1 MIKVCKFGGSSVAG
15 AEQFAKIKKIV
26 ESDKSRKFVIV
37 SAVGKANKDDHKIT
51 DLLYVLYS
59 HVKYGVDYNSILDIV
74 EKKYNS
80 IKEELNLN
88 IDLKSEF
95 DSIRANLTKH
105 VNIDYV
111 VSRGE
116 YLCAKL
122 MACYLNGIFVDA
134 KDVIY
139 FGYDNKFYFDRI
151 EKALEKYEGS
161 DKVIVI
167 PGFYGTLPNGKIRC
181 MSRGGSDITGAVIA
195 NVVNAS
201 VYENFTDVSGIMV
214 ADPRIV
220 DNPVSVKRITY
231 AELRE
236 MSYMGASVLHD
247 EAIFPVKAKNIP
259 LNILNTNDPSHPGTM
274 IMQNCDDYDEKEKP
288 LVISGITGKKGFS
301 SIFVAKSHIA
311 SEVGVLKQAL
321 EVISKYNL
329 SVESVATGIDSFSIV
344 VKTEEV
350 ERDLYE
356 LMNKLQTSLDTD
368 NINIE
373 NEMAM
378 VAIVGRKLKNYKGF
392 SGKLFSTLGKND
404 INIKLISQTSDEISI
419 ILGIDEKDFEKTINV
434 IYKEFIKWK

>member
-1 MIKVCKFGGSSVAG
+1 MIKVCKFGGSSVADAG
-15 AEQFAKIKKIV
+15 QFLKIKNIV
-26 ESDKSRKFVIV
+26 KSDMSRKFVVV

-59 HVKYGVDYNSILDIV
+59 HVKYGVDYESILKIV
-74 EKKYNS
+74 EDKYNAIKNELGLS
-80 IKEELNLN
+80 INLDAEFDEIRKNLN
-88 IDLKSEF
+88 
-95 DSIRANLTKH
+95 KH
-105 VNIDYV
+105 CDVDYV

-116 YLCAKL
+116 YLSAKL
-122 MACYLNGIFVDA
+122 MADYLGGIFVDA
-134 KDVIY
+134 KDVIF
-139 FGYDNKFYFDRI
+139 FGYDNKFYFDKI

-161 DKVIVI
+161 DKVIVV
-167 PGFYGTLPNGKIRC
+167 PGFYGSLPNGKIRC

-220 DNPVSVKRITY
+220 DKPVSVKRITY

-274 IMQNCDDYDEKEKP
+274 ILETCDEYDEKEEP

-311 SEVGVLKQAL
+311 SEVGVLKEAL
-321 EVISKYNL
+321 DVISKYNI

-344 VKTEEV
+344 VESERV
-350 ERDLYE
+350 EKDLYD
-356 LMNKLQTSLDTD
+356 LMNNLGKVLETD
-368 NINIE
+368 NITIE
-373 NEMAM
+373 DNMAM

-419 ILGIDEKDFEKTINV
+419 ILGVDEKDFEKTINV
-434 IYKEFIKWK
+434 VYKGFIK

>member
-1 MIKVCKFGGSSVAG
+1 MIKVCKFGGSSVADAG
-15 AEQFAKIKKIV
+15 QFLKIKNIV
-26 ESDKSRKFVIV
+26 KSDKSRKFVVV

-59 HVKYGVDYNSILDIV
+59 HVKYGVDYESILKIV
-74 EKKYNS
+74 EDKYNAIKNELGLS
-80 IKEELNLN
+80 INLDAEFDEIRKNLN
-88 IDLKSEF
+88 
-95 DSIRANLTKH
+95 KH
-105 VNIDYV
+105 CDVDYV

-116 YLCAKL
+116 YLSAKL
-122 MACYLNGIFVDA
+122 MADYLGGIFVDA
-134 KDVIY
+134 KDVI
-139 FGYDNKFYFDRI
+139 FFSYDNKFYFDKI

-161 DKVIVI
+161 DKVIVV
-167 PGFYGTLPNGKIRC
+167 PGFYGSLPNGKIRC

-220 DNPVSVKRITY
+220 DKPVSVKRITY

-274 IMQNCDDYDEKEKP
+274 ILETCDEYDEKEEP

-311 SEVGVLKQAL
+311 SEVGVLKEAL
-321 EVISKYNL
+321 DVISKYNI

-344 VKTEEV
+344 VESERV
-350 ERDLYE
+350 ENDLYD
-356 LMNKLQTSLDTD
+356 LMNNLGKVLETD
-368 NINIE
+368 NITIE
-373 NEMAM
+373 DNMAM

-419 ILGIDEKDFEKTINV
+419 ILGVDEKDFEKTINV
-434 IYKEFIKWK
+434 VYKGFIK

>member
-1 MIKVCKFGGSSVAG
+1 MIKVCKFGGSSVADAG
-15 AEQFAKIKKIV
+15 QFLKIKNIV
-26 ESDKSRKFVIV
+26 KSDKSRKFVVV

-59 HVKYGVDYNSILDIV
+59 HVKYGVDYESILKIV
-74 EKKYNS
+74 EDKYNAIKNELGLS
-80 IKEELNLN
+80 INLDAEFDEIRKNLN
-88 IDLKSEF
+88 
-95 DSIRANLTKH
+95 KH
-105 VNIDYV
+105 CDVDYV

-116 YLCAKL
+116 YLSAKL
-122 MACYLNGIFVDA
+122 MADYLGGIFVDA
-134 KDVIY
+134 KDVIF
-139 FGYDNKFYFDRI
+139 FGYDNKFYFDKI

-161 DKVIVI
+161 DKVIVV
-167 PGFYGTLPNGKIRC
+167 PGFYGSLPNGKIRC

-220 DNPVSVKRITY
+220 DKPVSVKRITY

-274 IMQNCDDYDEKEKP
+274 ILETCDEYDEKEEP

-311 SEVGVLKQAL
+311 SEVGVLKEAL
-321 EVISKYNL
+321 GVISKYNI

-344 VKTEEV
+344 VESERV
-350 ERDLYE
+350 EKDLYD
-356 LMNKLQTSLDTD
+356 LMNNLGKVLETD
-368 NINIE
+368 NITIE
-373 NEMAM
+373 DNMAM

-419 ILGIDEKDFEKTINV
+419 ILGVDEKDFEKTINV
-434 IYKEFIKWK
+434 VYKGFIK

>member
-1 MIKVCKFGGSSVAG
+1 MIKVCKFGGSSVADAG
-15 AEQFAKIKKIV
+15 QFLKIKNIV
-26 ESDKSRKFVIV
+26 KSDMSRKFVVV

-59 HVKYGVDYNSILDIV
+59 HVKYGVDYESILKIV
-74 EKKYNS
+74 EDKYNAIKNELGLS
-80 IKEELNLN
+80 INLEAEFDEIRKNLN
-88 IDLKSEF
+88 
-95 DSIRANLTKH
+95 KH
-105 VNIDYV
+105 CDVDYV

-116 YLCAKL
+116 YLSAKL
-122 MACYLNGIFVDA
+122 MADYLGGIFVDA
-134 KDVIY
+134 KDVIF
-139 FGYDNKFYFDRI
+139 FGYDNKFYFDKI

-161 DKVIVI
+161 DKVIVV
-167 PGFYGTLPNGKIRC
+167 PGFYGSLPNGKIRC

-220 DNPVSVKRITY
+220 DKPVSVKRITY

-274 IMQNCDDYDEKEKP
+274 ILETCDEYDEKEEP

-311 SEVGVLKQAL
+311 SEVGVLKEAL
-321 EVISKYNL
+321 DVISKYNI

-344 VKTEEV
+344 VESERV
-350 ERDLYE
+350 ENDLYD
-356 LMNKLQTSLDTD
+356 LMNNLGKVLETD
-368 NINIE
+368 NITIE
-373 NEMAM
+373 DNMAM

-419 ILGIDEKDFEKTINV
+419 ILGVDEKDFEKTINV
-434 IYKEFIKWK
+434 VYKGFIK

>member
-1 MIKVCKFGGSSVAG
+1 MIKVCKFGGSSVADAG
-15 AEQFAKIKKIV
+15 QFLKIKNIV
-26 ESDKSRKFVIV
+26 KSDKSRKFVVV

-59 HVKYGVDYNSILDIV
+59 HVKYGVDYESILKIV
-74 EKKYNS
+74 EDKYNAIKNELGLS
-80 IKEELNLN
+80 INLDAEFDEIRKNLN
-88 IDLKSEF
+88 
-95 DSIRANLTKH
+95 KH
-105 VNIDYV
+105 CDVDYV

-116 YLCAKL
+116 YLSAKL
-122 MACYLNGIFVDA
+122 MADDLGGIFVDA
-134 KDVIY
+134 KDVIF
-139 FGYDNKFYFDRI
+139 FGSGNKFYFDKI

-161 DKVIVI
+161 DKVIVV
-167 PGFYGTLPNGKIRC
+167 PGFYGSLPNGKIRC

-220 DNPVSVKRITY
+220 DKPVSVKRITY

-274 IMQNCDDYDEKEKP
+274 ILETCDEYDEKEEP

-311 SEVGVLKQAL
+311 SEVGVLKEAL
-321 EVISKYNL
+321 GVISKYNI

-344 VKTEEV
+344 VESERV
-350 ERDLYE
+350 ENDLYD
-356 LMNKLQTSLDTD
+356 LMNNLGKVLETD
-368 NINIE
+368 NITIE
-373 NEMAM
+373 DNMAM

-419 ILGIDEKDFEKTINV
+419 ILGVDEKDFEKTINV
-434 IYKEFIKWK
+434 VYKGFIK

>member
-1 MIKVCKFGGSSVAG
+1 MIKVCKFGGSSVADAG
-15 AEQFAKIKKIV
+15 QFLKIKNIV
-26 ESDKSRKFVIV
+26 KSDKSRKFVVV

-59 HVKYGVDYNSILDIV
+59 HVKYGVDYESILKIV
-74 EKKYNS
+74 EDKYNA
-80 IKEELNLN
+80 IKNELGLSVDLEAEFNEIRKNLN
-88 IDLKSEF
+88 
-95 DSIRANLTKH
+95 KH
-105 VNIDYV
+105 CDVDYV

-116 YLCAKL
+116 YLSAKL
-122 MACYLNGIFVDA
+122 MADYLGGIFVDA
-134 KDVIY
+134 KDVIF
-139 FGYDNKFYFDRI
+139 FGYDNKFYFDKI

-161 DKVIVI
+161 DKVIVV
-167 PGFYGTLPNGKIRC
+167 PGFYGSLPNGKIRC

-220 DNPVSVKRITY
+220 DKPVSVKRITY

-274 IMQNCDDYDEKEKP
+274 ILETCDEYDEKEEP

-311 SEVGVLKQAL
+311 SEVGVLKEAL
-321 EVISKYNL
+321 DVISKYNI

-344 VKTEEV
+344 VESERV
-350 ERDLYE
+350 ENDLYD
-356 LMNKLQTSLDTD
+356 LMNNLGKVLETD
-368 NINIE
+368 NITIE
-373 NEMAM
+373 DNMAM

-419 ILGIDEKDFEKTINV
+419 ILGVDEKDFEKTINV
-434 IYKEFIKWK
+434 VYKGFIK

>member
-1 MIKVCKFGGSSVAG
+1 MIKVCKFGGSSVADAG
-15 AEQFAKIKKIV
+15 QFLKIKNIV
-26 ESDKSRKFVIV
+26 KSDMSRKFVVV

-59 HVKYGVDYNSILDIV
+59 HVKYGVDYESILKIV
-74 EKKYNS
+74 EDKYNAIKNELGLS
-80 IKEELNLN
+80 INLDAEFDEIRKNLN
-88 IDLKSEF
+88 
-95 DSIRANLTKH
+95 KH
-105 VNIDYV
+105 CDVDYV

-116 YLCAKL
+116 YLSAKL
-122 MACYLNGIFVDA
+122 MADYLGGIFVDA
-134 KDVIY
+134 KDVIF
-139 FGYDNKFYFDRI
+139 FGYDNKFYFDKI

-161 DKVIVI
+161 DKVIVV
-167 PGFYGTLPNGKIRC
+167 PGFYGSLPNGKIRC

-220 DNPVSVKRITY
+220 DKPVSVKRITY

-274 IMQNCDDYDEKEKP
+274 ILETCDEYDEKEEP

-311 SEVGVLKQAL
+311 SEVGVLKEAL
-321 EVISKYNL
+321 DVISKYNI

-344 VKTEEV
+344 VESERV
-350 ERDLYE
+350 ENDLYD
-356 LMNKLQTSLDTD
+356 LMNNLGKVLETD
-368 NINIE
+368 NITIE
-373 NEMAM
+373 DNMAM

-419 ILGIDEKDFEKTINV
+419 ILGVDEKNFEKTINV
-434 IYKEFIKWK
+434 VYKGFIK

>member
-1 MIKVCKFGGSSVAG
+1 MIKACKCGGSSVADAG
-15 AEQFAKIKKIV
+15 QFLKIKNIV
-26 ESDKSRKFVIV
+26 KSDKSRKFVVV

-59 HVKYGVDYNSILDIV
+59 HVKYGVDYESILKIV
-74 EKKYNS
+74 EDKYNAIKNELGLS
-80 IKEELNLN
+80 INLDAEFDEIRKNLN
-88 IDLKSEF
+88 
-95 DSIRANLTKH
+95 KH
-105 VNIDYV
+105 CDVDYV

-116 YLCAKL
+116 YLSAKL
-122 MACYLNGIFVDA
+122 MADYLGGIFVDA
-134 KDVIY
+134 KDVIF
-139 FGYDNKFYFDRI
+139 FGYDNKFYFDKI

-161 DKVIVI
+161 DKVIVV
-167 PGFYGTLPNGKIRC
+167 PGFYGSLPNGKIRC

-220 DNPVSVKRITY
+220 DKPVSVKRITY

-274 IMQNCDDYDEKEKP
+274 ILETCDEYDEKEEP

-311 SEVGVLKQAL
+311 SEVGVLKEAL
-321 EVISKYNL
+321 DVISKYNI

-344 VKTEEV
+344 VESERV
-350 ERDLYE
+350 ENDLYD
-356 LMNKLQTSLDTD
+356 LMNNLGKVLETD
-368 NINIE
+368 NITIE
-373 NEMAM
+373 DNMAM

-419 ILGIDEKDFEKTINV
+419 ILGVDEKDFEKTINV
-434 IYKEFIKWK
+434 VYKGFIK

>member
-1 MIKVCKFGGSSVAG
+1 MIKVCKFGGSSVADAG
-15 AEQFAKIKKIV
+15 QFLKIKNIV
-26 ESDKSRKFVIV
+26 KSDKSRKFVVV

-59 HVKYGVDYNSILDIV
+59 HVKYGVDYESILKIV
-74 EKKYNS
+74 EDKYNAIKNELGLS
-80 IKEELNLN
+80 INLDAEFDEIRKNLN
-88 IDLKSEF
+88 
-95 DSIRANLTKH
+95 KH
-105 VNIDYV
+105 CDVDYV

-116 YLCAKL
+116 YLSAKL
-122 MACYLNGIFVDA
+122 MADYLGGIFVDA
-134 KDVIY
+134 KDVIF
-139 FGYDNKFYFDRI
+139 FGYDNKFYFDKI

-161 DKVIVI
+161 DKVIVV
-167 PGFYGTLPNGKIRC
+167 PGFYGSLPNGKIRC

-220 DNPVSVKRITY
+220 DKPVSVKRITY

-274 IMQNCDDYDEKEKP
+274 ILETCDEYDEKEEP

-301 SIFVAKSHIA
+301 SIFVSKSHIA
-311 SEVGVLKQAL
+311 SEVGVLKEAL
-321 EVISKYNL
+321 GVISKYNI

-344 VKTEEV
+344 VESERV
-350 ERDLYE
+350 ENDLYD
-356 LMNKLQTSLDTD
+356 LMNNLGKVLETD
-368 NINIE
+368 NITIE
-373 NEMAM
+373 DNMAM

-419 ILGIDEKDFEKTINV
+419 ILGVDEKDFEKTINV
-434 IYKEFIKWK
+434 VYKGFIK

>member
-1 MIKVCKFGGSSVAG
+1 MIKVCKFGGSSVADAG
-15 AEQFAKIKKIV
+15 QFLKIKNIV
-26 ESDKSRKFVIV
+26 KSDKSRKFVVV

-59 HVKYGVDYNSILDIV
+59 HVKYGVDYESILKIV
-74 EKKYNS
+74 EDKYNAIKNELGLS
-80 IKEELNLN
+80 INLDAEFDEIRKNLN
-88 IDLKSEF
+88 
-95 DSIRANLTKH
+95 KH
-105 VNIDYV
+105 CDVDYV

-116 YLCAKL
+116 YLSAKL
-122 MACYLNGIFVDA
+122 MADYLGGIFVDA
-134 KDVIY
+134 KDVIF
-139 FGYDNKFYFDRI
+139 FGYDNKFYFDKI
-151 EKALEKYEGS
+151 EKALEKYEGI
-161 DKVIVI
+161 DKVIVV
-167 PGFYGTLPNGKIRC
+167 PGFYGSLPNGKIRC

-220 DNPVSVKRITY
+220 DKPVSVKRITY

-274 IMQNCDDYDEKEKP
+274 ILETCDEYDEKEEP

-311 SEVGVLKQAL
+311 SEVGVLKEAL
-321 EVISKYNL
+321 DVISKYNI

-344 VKTEEV
+344 VESERV
-350 ERDLYE
+350 ENDLYD
-356 LMNKLQTSLDTD
+356 LMNNLGKVLETD
-368 NINIE
+368 NITIE
-373 NEMAM
+373 DNMAM

-419 ILGIDEKDFEKTINV
+419 ILGVDEKDFEKTINV
-434 IYKEFIKWK
+434 IYKEFIK

>member
-1 MIKVCKFGGSSVAG
+1 MIKVCKFGGSSVADAG
-15 AEQFAKIKKIV
+15 QFLKIKNIV
-26 ESDKSRKFVIV
+26 KSDKSRKFVVV

-59 HVKYGVDYNSILDIV
+59 HVKYGVDYESILKIV
-74 EKKYNS
+74 EDKYNAIKNELGLS
-80 IKEELNLN
+80 INLDAEFDEIRKNLN
-88 IDLKSEF
+88 
-95 DSIRANLTKH
+95 KH
-105 VNIDYV
+105 CDVDYV

-116 YLCAKL
+116 YLSAKL
-122 MACYLNGIFVDA
+122 MADYLGGIFVDA
-134 KDVIY
+134 KDVIF
-139 FGYDNKFYFDRI
+139 FGYDNKFYFDKI

-161 DKVIVI
+161 DKVIVV
-167 PGFYGTLPNGKIRC
+167 PGFYGSLPNGKIRC

-220 DNPVSVKRITY
+220 DKPVSVKRITY

-274 IMQNCDDYDEKEKP
+274 ILETCDEYDEKEEP

-311 SEVGVLKQAL
+311 SEVGVLKEAL
-321 EVISKYNL
+321 GVISKYNI

-344 VKTEEV
+344 VESEKV
-350 ERDLYE
+350 ENNLYD
-356 LMNKLQTSLDTD
+356 LMNNLGKALETD
-368 NINIE
+368 NITIE
-373 NEMAM
+373 DNMAM

-419 ILGIDEKDFEKTINV
+419 ILGVDEKDFEKTINV
-434 IYKEFIKWK
+434 VYKGFIK

>member
-1 MIKVCKFGGSSVAG
+1 MIKVCKFVGSSVADAG
-15 AEQFAKIKKIV
+15 QFLKIKNIV
-26 ESDKSRKFVIV
+26 KSDKSRKFVVV

-59 HVKYGVDYNSILDIV
+59 HVKYGVDYESILKIV
-74 EKKYNS
+74 EDKYNAIKNELGLS
-80 IKEELNLN
+80 INLDAEFDEIRKNLN
-88 IDLKSEF
+88 
-95 DSIRANLTKH
+95 KH
-105 VNIDYV
+105 CDVDYV

-116 YLCAKL
+116 YLSAKL
-122 MACYLNGIFVDA
+122 MADYLGGIFVDA
-134 KDVIY
+134 KDVIF
-139 FGYDNKFYFDRI
+139 FGYDNKFYFDKI

-161 DKVIVI
+161 DKVIVV
-167 PGFYGTLPNGKIRC
+167 PGFYGSLPNGKIRC

-220 DNPVSVKRITY
+220 DKPVSVKRITY

-274 IMQNCDDYDEKEKP
+274 ILETCDEYDEKEEP

-311 SEVGVLKQAL
+311 SEVGVLKEAL
-321 EVISKYNL
+321 DVISKYNI

-344 VKTEEV
+344 VESERV
-350 ERDLYE
+350 ENDLYD
-356 LMNKLQTSLDTD
+356 LMNNLGKVLETD
-368 NINIE
+368 NITIE
-373 NEMAM
+373 DNMAM

-419 ILGIDEKDFEKTINV
+419 ILGVDEKDFEKTINV
-434 IYKEFIKWK
+434 VYKGFIK

>member
-1 MIKVCKFGGSSVAG
+1 MIKVCKFGGSSVADAG
-15 AEQFAKIKKIV
+15 QFLKIKNIV
-26 ESDKSRKFVIV
+26 KSDKSRKFVVV

-59 HVKYGVDYNSILDIV
+59 HVKYGVDYESILKIV
-74 EKKYNS
+74 EDKYNAIKNELGLS
-80 IKEELNLN
+80 INLDAEFDEIRKNLN
-88 IDLKSEF
+88 
-95 DSIRANLTKH
+95 KH
-105 VNIDYV
+105 CDVDYV

-116 YLCAKL
+116 YLSAKL
-122 MACYLNGIFVDA
+122 MADYLGGIFVDA
-134 KDVIY
+134 KDVIF
-139 FGYDNKFYFDRI
+139 FGYDNKFYFDKI

-161 DKVIVI
+161 DKVIVV
-167 PGFYGTLPNGKIRC
+167 PGFYGSLPNGKIRC

-220 DNPVSVKRITY
+220 DKPVSVKRITY

-274 IMQNCDDYDEKEKP
+274 ILETCDEYDEKEEP

-311 SEVGVLKQAL
+311 SEVGVLKEAL
-321 EVISKYNL
+321 DVISKYNI

-344 VKTEEV
+344 VESERV
-350 ERDLYE
+350 ENDLYD
-356 LMNKLQTSLDTD
+356 LMNNLGKVLETD
-368 NINIE
+368 NITIE
-373 NEMAM
+373 DNMAM

-392 SGKLFSTLGKND
+392 SCKLFSTLGKND

-419 ILGIDEKDFEKTINV
+419 ILGVDEKDFEKTINV
-434 IYKEFIKWK
+434 VYKGFIK

>member
-1 MIKVCKFGGSSVAG
+1 MIKVCKFGGSSVADAG
-15 AEQFAKIKKIV
+15 QFLKIKNIV
-26 ESDKSRKFVIV
+26 KSDKSRKFVVV

-59 HVKYGVDYNSILDIV
+59 HVKYGVDYESILKIV
-74 EKKYNS
+74 EDKYNAIKNELGLS
-80 IKEELNLN
+80 INLDAEFDEIRKNLN
-88 IDLKSEF
+88 
-95 DSIRANLTKH
+95 KH
-105 VNIDYV
+105 CDVDYV

-116 YLCAKL
+116 YLSAKL
-122 MACYLNGIFVDA
+122 MADYLGGIFVDA
-134 KDVIY
+134 KDVIF
-139 FGYDNKFYFDRI
+139 FGYDNKFYFDKI

-161 DKVIVI
+161 DKVIVV
-167 PGFYGTLPNGKIRC
+167 PGFYGSLPNGKIRC

-220 DNPVSVKRITY
+220 DKPVSVKRITY

-259 LNILNTNDPSHPGTM
+259 LNILNTNDPAHPGTM
-274 IMQNCDDYDEKEKP
+274 ILETCDEYDEKEEP

-311 SEVGVLKQAL
+311 SEVGVLKEAL
-321 EVISKYNL
+321 DVISKYNI

-344 VKTEEV
+344 VESERV
-350 ERDLYE
+350 ENDLYD
-356 LMNKLQTSLDTD
+356 LMNNLGKVLETD
-368 NINIE
+368 NITIE
-373 NEMAM
+373 DNMAM

-419 ILGIDEKDFEKTINV
+419 ILGVDEKDFEKTINV
-434 IYKEFIKWK
+434 VYKGFIK

>member
-1 MIKVCKFGGSSVAG
+1 MIKVCKFGGSSVADAG
-15 AEQFAKIKKIV
+15 QFLKIKNIV
-26 ESDKSRKFVIV
+26 KSDKSRKFVVV

-59 HVKYGVDYNSILDIV
+59 HVKYGVDYESILKIV
-74 EKKYNS
+74 EDKYNAIKNELGLS
-80 IKEELNLN
+80 INLDAEFDEIRKNLN
-88 IDLKSEF
+88 
-95 DSIRANLTKH
+95 KH
-105 VNIDYV
+105 CDVDYV

-116 YLCAKL
+116 YLSAKL
-122 MACYLNGIFVDA
+122 MADYLGGIFVDA
-134 KDVIY
+134 KDVIF
-139 FGYDNKFYFDRI
+139 FGYDNKFYFDKI

-161 DKVIVI
+161 DKVIVV
-167 PGFYGTLPNGKIRC
+167 PGFYGSLPNGKIRC

-220 DNPVSVKRITY
+220 DKPVSVKRITY

-274 IMQNCDDYDEKEKP
+274 ILETCDEYDEKEEP

-301 SIFVAKSHIA
+301 SIFIAKSHIA
-311 SEVGVLKQAL
+311 SEVGVLKEAL
-321 EVISKYNL
+321 DVISKYNI
-329 SVESVATGIDSFSIV
+329 SVESVTTGIDSFSIV
-344 VKTEEV
+344 VESEKV
-350 ERDLYE
+350 ENNLYD
-356 LMNKLQTSLDTD
+356 LMNNLGKALETD
-368 NINIE
+368 NITIE
-373 NEMAM
+373 DNMAM

-419 ILGIDEKDFEKTINV
+419 ILGVDEKDFEKTINV
-434 IYKEFIKWK
+434 VYKGFIK

>member
-1 MIKVCKFGGSSVAG
+1 MIKVCKFGGSSVADAG
-15 AEQFAKIKKIV
+15 QFLKIKNIV
-26 ESDKSRKFVIV
+26 KSDKSRKFVVV

-59 HVKYGVDYNSILDIV
+59 HVKYGVDYESILKIV
-74 EKKYNS
+74 EDKYNAIKNELGLS
-80 IKEELNLN
+80 INLDAEFDEIRKNLN
-88 IDLKSEF
+88 
-95 DSIRANLTKH
+95 KH
-105 VNIDYV
+105 CDVDYV

-116 YLCAKL
+116 YLSAKL
-122 MACYLNGIFVDA
+122 MADYLGGIFVDA
-134 KDVIY
+134 KDVIF
-139 FGYDNKFYFDRI
+139 FGYDNKFYFDKI

-161 DKVIVI
+161 DKVIVV
-167 PGFYGTLPNGKIRC
+167 PGFYGSLPNGKIRC

-220 DNPVSVKRITY
+220 DKPVSVKRITY

-274 IMQNCDDYDEKEKP
+274 ILETCDEYDEKEEP
-288 LVISGITGKKGFS
+288 LVISVITGKKGFS

-311 SEVGVLKQAL
+311 SEVGVLKEAL
-321 EVISKYNL
+321 DVISKYNI

-344 VKTEEV
+344 VESEKV
-350 ERDLYE
+350 ENNLYD
-356 LMNKLQTSLDTD
+356 LMNNLGKALETD
-368 NINIE
+368 NITIE
-373 NEMAM
+373 DNMAM

-419 ILGIDEKDFEKTINV
+419 ILGVDEKDFEKTINV
-434 IYKEFIKWK
+434 VYKGFIK

>member
-1 MIKVCKFGGSSVAG
+1 MIKVCKFGGSSVADAG
-15 AEQFAKIKKIV
+15 QFLKIKNIV
-26 ESDKSRKFVIV
+26 KSDKSRKFVVV

-59 HVKYGVDYNSILDIV
+59 HVKYGVDYESILKIV
-74 EKKYNS
+74 EDKYNAIKNELGLS
-80 IKEELNLN
+80 INLDAEFDEIRKNLN
-88 IDLKSEF
+88 
-95 DSIRANLTKH
+95 KH
-105 VNIDYV
+105 CDVDYV

-116 YLCAKL
+116 HLSAKL
-122 MACYLNGIFVDA
+122 MADYLGGIFVDA
-134 KDVIY
+134 KDVIF
-139 FGYDNKFYFDRI
+139 FGYDNKFYFDKI

-161 DKVIVI
+161 DKVIVV
-167 PGFYGTLPNGKIRC
+167 PGFYGSLPNGKIRC

-220 DNPVSVKRITY
+220 DKPVSVKRITY

-274 IMQNCDDYDEKEKP
+274 ILETCDEYDEKEEP

-311 SEVGVLKQAL
+311 SEVGVLKEAL
-321 EVISKYNL
+321 GVISKYNI

-344 VKTEEV
+344 VESERV
-350 ERDLYE
+350 ENDLYD
-356 LMNKLQTSLDTD
+356 LMNNLGKVLETD
-368 NINIE
+368 NITIE
-373 NEMAM
+373 DNMAM

-419 ILGIDEKDFEKTINV
+419 ILGVDEKDFEKTINV
-434 IYKEFIKWK
+434 VYKGFIK

>member
-1 MIKVCKFGGSSVAG
+1 MIKVCKFGGSSVADAG
-15 AEQFAKIKKIV
+15 QFLKIKNIV
-26 ESDKSRKFVIV
+26 KSDKARKFVVV
-37 SAVGKANKDDHKIT
+37 SAVGKASKDDHKIT

-59 HVKYGVDYNSILDIV
+59 HVKYGVDYESIMKIV
-74 EKKYNS
+74 EDKYNA
-80 IKEELNLN
+80 IKNELGLSVDLEAEFNEIRKNLN
-88 IDLKSEF
+88 
-95 DSIRANLTKH
+95 KH
-105 VNIDYV
+105 CDVDYV

-116 YLCAKL
+116 YLSAKL
-122 MACYLNGIFVDA
+122 MADYLDGIFVDA
-134 KDVIY
+134 KDVIF
-139 FGYDNKFYFDRI
+139 FGYDNKFYFDKI

-161 DKVIVI
+161 DKVIVV
-167 PGFYGTLPNGKIRC
+167 PGFYGSLPNGKIRC

-220 DNPVSVKRITY
+220 DKPVSVKRITY

-274 IMQNCDDYDEKEKP
+274 ILETCDEYDEKEEP

-311 SEVGVLKQAL
+311 SEVGVLKEAL
-321 EVISKYNL
+321 DVISKYNI

-344 VKTEEV
+344 VESERV
-350 ERDLYE
+350 ENDLYD
-356 LMNKLQTSLDTD
+356 LMNNLGKVLETD
-368 NINIE
+368 NITIE
-373 NEMAM
+373 DNMAM

-419 ILGIDEKDFEKTINV
+419 ILGVDEKDFEKTINV
-434 IYKEFIKWK
+434 VYKGFIK

>member
-1 MIKVCKFGGSSVAG
+1 MIKVCKFGGSSVADAG
-15 AEQFAKIKKIV
+15 QFLKIKNIV
-26 ESDKSRKFVIV
+26 KSDMSRKFVVV

-59 HVKYGVDYNSILDIV
+59 HVKYGVDYESILKIV
-74 EKKYNS
+74 EDKYNAIKNELGLS
-80 IKEELNLN
+80 INLDAEFDEIRKNLN
-88 IDLKSEF
+88 
-95 DSIRANLTKH
+95 KH
-105 VNIDYV
+105 CDVDYV

-116 YLCAKL
+116 YLSAKL
-122 MACYLNGIFVDA
+122 MADYLGGIFVDA
-134 KDVIY
+134 KDVIF
-139 FGYDNKFYFDRI
+139 FGYDNKFYFDKI

-161 DKVIVI
+161 DKVIVV
-167 PGFYGTLPNGKIRC
+167 PGFYGSLPNGKIRC

-220 DNPVSVKRITY
+220 DKPVSVKRITY

-274 IMQNCDDYDEKEKP
+274 ILETCDEYDEKEEP

-311 SEVGVLKQAL
+311 SEVGVLKEAL
-321 EVISKYNL
+321 DVISKYNI

-344 VKTEEV
+344 VESERV
-350 ERDLYE
+350 ENDFYD
-356 LMNKLQTSLDTD
+356 LMNNLGKVLETD
-368 NINIE
+368 NITIE
-373 NEMAM
+373 DNMAM
-378 VAIVGRKLKNYKGF
+378 VAIVGRKFKNYKGF

-419 ILGIDEKDFEKTINV
+419 ILGVDEKDFEKTINV
-434 IYKEFIKWK
+434 VYKGFIK

>member
-1 MIKVCKFGGSSVAG
+1 MIKVCKFGGSSVADAG
-15 AEQFAKIKKIV
+15 QFLKIKNIV
-26 ESDKSRKFVIV
+26 KSDKSRKFVVV

-59 HVKYGVDYNSILDIV
+59 HVKYGVDYESILKIV
-74 EKKYNS
+74 EDKYNAIKNELGLS
-80 IKEELNLN
+80 INLDAEFDEIRKNLN
-88 IDLKSEF
+88 
-95 DSIRANLTKH
+95 KH
-105 VNIDYV
+105 CDVDYV

-116 YLCAKL
+116 YLSAKL
-122 MACYLNGIFVDA
+122 MADYLGGIFVDA
-134 KDVIY
+134 KDVIF
-139 FGYDNKFYFDRI
+139 FGYDNKFYFDKI

-161 DKVIVI
+161 DKVIVV
-167 PGFYGTLPNGKIRC
+167 PGFYGSLPNGKIRC

-220 DNPVSVKRITY
+220 DKPVSVKRITY

-259 LNILNTNDPSHPGTM
+259 LNILNTNDPAHPGTM
-274 IMQNCDDYDEKEKP
+274 IMDNCDEYDEKEEP

-301 SIFVAKSHIA
+301 SIFIAKSHIA
-311 SEVGVLKQAL
+311 SEVGVLKEAL
-321 EVISKYNL
+321 DVISKYNI

-344 VKTEEV
+344 VESERV
-350 ERDLYE
+350 ENDLYD
-356 LMNKLQTSLDTD
+356 LMNNLGKVLETD
-368 NINIE
+368 NITIE
-373 NEMAM
+373 DNMAM

-419 ILGIDEKDFEKTINV
+419 ILGVDEKDFEKTINV
-434 IYKEFIKWK
+434 VYKGFIK

>member
-1 MIKVCKFGGSSVAG
+1 MIKVCKFGGSSVADAG
-15 AEQFAKIKKIV
+15 QFLKIKNIV
-26 ESDKSRKFVIV
+26 KSDKSRKFVVV

-59 HVKYGVDYNSILDIV
+59 HVKYGVDYESILKIV
-74 EKKYNS
+74 EDKYNAIKNELGLS
-80 IKEELNLN
+80 INLDAEFDEIRKNLN
-88 IDLKSEF
+88 
-95 DSIRANLTKH
+95 KH
-105 VNIDYV
+105 CDVDYV

-116 YLCAKL
+116 YLSAKL
-122 MACYLNGIFVDA
+122 MADYLGGIFVDA
-134 KDVIY
+134 KDVIF
-139 FGYDNKFYFDRI
+139 FGYDNKFYFDKI

-161 DKVIVI
+161 DKVIVV
-167 PGFYGTLPNGKIRC
+167 PGFYGSLPNGKIRC

-220 DNPVSVKRITY
+220 DKPVSVKRITY

-274 IMQNCDDYDEKEKP
+274 ILETCDEYDEKEEP

-311 SEVGVLKQAL
+311 SEVGVLKEAL
-321 EVISKYNL
+321 DVISKYNI

-344 VKTEEV
+344 VESERV
-350 ERDLYE
+350 ENDLYD
-356 LMNKLQTSLDTD
+356 LMNNLGKVLETD
-368 NINIE
+368 N
-373 NEMAM
+373 
-378 VAIVGRKLKNYKGF
+378 
-392 SGKLFSTLGKND
+392 
-404 INIKLISQTSDEISI
+404 
-419 ILGIDEKDFEKTINV
+419 
-434 IYKEFIKWK
+434 

>member
-1 MIKVCKFGGSSVAG
+1 MIKVCKFGGSSVADAG
-15 AEQFAKIKKIV
+15 QFLKIKNIV
-26 ESDKSRKFVIV
+26 KSDKSRKFVVV

-59 HVKYGVDYNSILDIV
+59 HVKYGVDYESILKIV
-74 EKKYNS
+74 EDKYNAIKNELGLS
-80 IKEELNLN
+80 INLDAEFDEIRKNLN
-88 IDLKSEF
+88 
-95 DSIRANLTKH
+95 KH
-105 VNIDYV
+105 CDVDYV

-116 YLCAKL
+116 YLSAKM
-122 MACYLNGIFVDA
+122 MADYLGGIFVDA
-134 KDVIY
+134 KDVIF
-139 FGYDNKFYFDRI
+139 FGYDNKFYFDKI

-161 DKVIVI
+161 DKVIVV
-167 PGFYGTLPNGKIRC
+167 PGFYGSLPNGKIRC

-220 DNPVSVKRITY
+220 DKPVSVKRITY

-274 IMQNCDDYDEKEKP
+274 ILETCDEYDEKEEP

-311 SEVGVLKQAL
+311 SEVGVLKEAL
-321 EVISKYNL
+321 DVISKYNI

-344 VKTEEV
+344 VESERV
-350 ERDLYE
+350 ENDLYD
-356 LMNKLQTSLDTD
+356 LMNNLGKVLETD
-368 NINIE
+368 NITIE
-373 NEMAM
+373 DNMAM

-419 ILGIDEKDFEKTINV
+419 ILGVDEKDFEKTINV
-434 IYKEFIKWK
+434 VYKGFIK

>member
-1 MIKVCKFGGSSVAG
+1 MIKVCKFGGSSVADAG
-15 AEQFAKIKKIV
+15 QFLKIKNIV
-26 ESDKSRKFVIV
+26 KSDMSRKFVVV

-59 HVKYGVDYNSILDIV
+59 HVKYGVDYESILKIV
-74 EKKYNS
+74 EDKYNAIKNELGLS
-80 IKEELNLN
+80 INLDAEFDEIRKNLN
-88 IDLKSEF
+88 
-95 DSIRANLTKH
+95 KH
-105 VNIDYV
+105 CDVDYV

-116 YLCAKL
+116 YLSAKL
-122 MACYLNGIFVDA
+122 MADYLGGIFVDA
-134 KDVIY
+134 KDVIF
-139 FGYDNKFYFDRI
+139 FGYDNKFYFDKI

-161 DKVIVI
+161 DKVIVV
-167 PGFYGTLPNGKIRC
+167 PGFYGSLPNGKIRC

-220 DNPVSVKRITY
+220 DKPVSVKRITY

-274 IMQNCDDYDEKEKP
+274 ILETCDEYDEKEEP

-311 SEVGVLKQAL
+311 SEVGVLKEAL
-321 EVISKYNL
+321 DVISKYNI

-344 VKTEEV
+344 VESERV
-350 ERDLYE
+350 ENDLYD
-356 LMNKLQTSLDTD
+356 LMNNLGKVLETD
-368 NINIE
+368 NITIE
-373 NEMAM
+373 DNMAM

-419 ILGIDEKDFEKTINV
+419 ILGVDEKDFEKTINV
-434 IYKEFIKWK
+434 VYKGFIK

>member
-1 MIKVCKFGGSSVAG
+1 MIKVCKFGGSSVADAG
-15 AEQFAKIKKIV
+15 QFLKIKNIV
-26 ESDKSRKFVIV
+26 KSDKSRKFVVV

-59 HVKYGVDYNSILDIV
+59 HVKYGVDYESILKIV
-74 EKKYNS
+74 EDKYNAIKNELGLS
-80 IKEELNLN
+80 INLDAEFDEIRKNLN
-88 IDLKSEF
+88 
-95 DSIRANLTKH
+95 KH
-105 VNIDYV
+105 CDVDYV

-116 YLCAKL
+116 YLSAKL
-122 MACYLNGIFVDA
+122 MADYLGGIFVDA
-134 KDVIY
+134 KDVIF
-139 FGYDNKFYFDRI
+139 FGYDNKFYFDKI

-161 DKVIVI
+161 DKVIVV
-167 PGFYGTLPNGKIRC
+167 PGFYGSLPNGKIRC

-220 DNPVSVKRITY
+220 DKPVSVKRITY

-274 IMQNCDDYDEKEKP
+274 ILETCDEYDEKEEP

-311 SEVGVLKQAL
+311 SEVGVLKEAL
-321 EVISKYNL
+321 GVISKYNI

-344 VKTEEV
+344 VESERV
-350 ERDLYE
+350 ENDLYD
-356 LMNKLQTSLDTD
+356 LMNNLGKVLETD
-368 NINIE
+368 NITMEDN
-373 NEMAM
+373 MAM

-419 ILGIDEKDFEKTINV
+419 ILGVDEKDFEKTINV
-434 IYKEFIKWK
+434 VYKGFIK

>member
-1 MIKVCKFGGSSVAG
+1 MIKVCKFGGSSVADAG
-15 AEQFAKIKKIV
+15 QFLKIKNIV
-26 ESDKSRKFVIV
+26 KSDKSRKFVVV

-59 HVKYGVDYNSILDIV
+59 HVKYGVDYESILKIV
-74 EKKYNS
+74 EDKYNAIKNELGLS
-80 IKEELNLN
+80 INLDAEFDEIRKNLN
-88 IDLKSEF
+88 
-95 DSIRANLTKH
+95 KH
-105 VNIDYV
+105 CDVDYV

-116 YLCAKL
+116 YLSAKL
-122 MACYLNGIFVDA
+122 MADYLGGIFVDA
-134 KDVIY
+134 KDVIF
-139 FGYDNKFYFDRI
+139 FGYDNKFYFDKI

-161 DKVIVI
+161 DKVIVV
-167 PGFYGTLPNGKIRC
+167 PGFYGSLPNGKIRC

-220 DNPVSVKRITY
+220 DKPVSVKRITY

-274 IMQNCDDYDEKEKP
+274 ILETCDEYDEKEEP

-311 SEVGVLKQAL
+311 SEVGVLKEAL
-321 EVISKYNL
+321 DVISKYNI

-344 VKTEEV
+344 VESERV
-350 ERDLYE
+350 ENDLYD
-356 LMNKLQTSLDTD
+356 LMNNLGKVLETD
-368 NINIE
+368 NITIE
-373 NEMAM
+373 DNMAM

-419 ILGIDEKDFEKTINV
+419 ILGVDEKDFEKTIKV
-434 IYKEFIKWK
+434 VYKGFIK

>member
-1 MIKVCKFGGSSVAG
+1 MIKVCKFGGSSVADAG
-15 AEQFAKIKKIV
+15 QFAKIKNIIK
-26 ESDKSRKFVIV
+26 SDKARKFVVV

-59 HVKYGVDYNSILDIV
+59 HVKYGVDYESILKIV
-74 EKKYNS
+74 EDKYNA
-80 IKEELNLN
+80 IKNELGLGVDLEAEFNEIRKNLN
-88 IDLKSEF
+88 
-95 DSIRANLTKH
+95 KH
-105 VNIDYV
+105 CDVDYV

-116 YLCAKL
+116 YLSAKL
-122 MACYLNGIFVDA
+122 MADYLGGIFVDA
-134 KDVIY
+134 KDVIF
-139 FGYDNKFYFDRI
+139 FGYDNKFYFDKI

-161 DKVIVI
+161 DKVIVV
-167 PGFYGTLPNGKIRC
+167 PGFYGSLPNGKIRC

-220 DNPVSVKRITY
+220 DKPVSVKRITY

-274 IMQNCDDYDEKEKP
+274 IMESCDEYDEKEEP

-301 SIFVAKSHIA
+301 SIFIAKSHIA
-311 SEVGVLKQAL
+311 SEVGVLKEAL
-321 EVISKYNL
+321 DVISKYNI

-344 VKTEEV
+344 VESEKV
-350 ERDLYE
+350 ENDLYD
-356 LMNKLQTSLDTD
+356 LMNNLGKALETD
-368 NINIE
+368 NITIE
-373 NEMAM
+373 DNMAM

-392 SGKLFSTLGKND
+392 SGKLFSTLGRND

-419 ILGIDEKDFEKTINV
+419 ILGVDEKDFEKTINV
-434 IYKEFIKWK
+434 VYKEFIR

>member
-1 MIKVCKFGGSSVAG
+1 MIKVCKFGGSSVADAG
-15 AEQFAKIKKIV
+15 QFLKIKNIV
-26 ESDKSRKFVIV
+26 KSDKSRKFVVV

-59 HVKYGVDYNSILDIV
+59 HVKYGVDYESILKIV
-74 EKKYNS
+74 EDKYNAIKNELKLS
-80 IKEELNLN
+80 INLDAEFDEIRKNLN
-88 IDLKSEF
+88 
-95 DSIRANLTKH
+95 KH
-105 VNIDYV
+105 CDVDYV

-116 YLCAKL
+116 YLSAKL
-122 MACYLNGIFVDA
+122 MADYLGGIFVDA
-134 KDVIY
+134 KDVIF
-139 FGYDNKFYFDRI
+139 FGYDNKFYFDKI

-161 DKVIVI
+161 DKVIVV
-167 PGFYGTLPNGKIRC
+167 PGFYGSLPNGKIRC

-220 DNPVSVKRITY
+220 DKPVSVKRITY

-274 IMQNCDDYDEKEKP
+274 ILETCDEYDEKEEP

-311 SEVGVLKQAL
+311 SEVGVLKEAL
-321 EVISKYNL
+321 DVISKYNI

-344 VKTEEV
+344 VESERV
-350 ERDLYE
+350 ENDLYD
-356 LMNKLQTSLDTD
+356 LMNNLGKVLETD
-368 NINIE
+368 NITIE
-373 NEMAM
+373 DNMAM

-419 ILGIDEKDFEKTINV
+419 ILGVDEKDFEKTINV
-434 IYKEFIKWK
+434 VYKGFIK

>member
-1 MIKVCKFGGSSVAG
+1 MIKVCKFGGSSVADAG
-15 AEQFAKIKKIV
+15 QFLKIKNIV
-26 ESDKSRKFVIV
+26 KSDKSRKFVVV

-59 HVKYGVDYNSILDIV
+59 HVKYGVDYESILKIV
-74 EKKYNS
+74 EDKYNAIKNELGLS
-80 IKEELNLN
+80 INLDAEFDEIRKNLN
-88 IDLKSEF
+88 
-95 DSIRANLTKH
+95 KH
-105 VNIDYV
+105 CDVDYV

-116 YLCAKL
+116 YLSAKL
-122 MACYLNGIFVDA
+122 MADYLGGIFVDA
-134 KDVIY
+134 KDVIF
-139 FGYDNKFYFDRI
+139 FGYDNKFYFDKI

-161 DKVIVI
+161 DKVIVV
-167 PGFYGTLPNGKIRC
+167 PGFYGSLPNGKIRC

-220 DNPVSVKRITY
+220 DKPVSVKRITY

-274 IMQNCDDYDEKEKP
+274 ILETCDEYDEKEEP

-311 SEVGVLKQAL
+311 SEVGVLKEAL
-321 EVISKYNL
+321 GVISKYNI

-344 VKTEEV
+344 VESEKV
-350 ERDLYE
+350 ENDLYD
-356 LMNKLQTSLDTD
+356 LMNNLGKVLETD
-368 NINIE
+368 NITIE
-373 NEMAM
+373 DNMAM

-419 ILGIDEKDFEKTINV
+419 ILGVDEKDFEKTINV
-434 IYKEFIKWK
+434 VYKGFIK

>member
-1 MIKVCKFGGSSVAG
+1 MIKVCKFGGSSVADAG
-15 AEQFAKIKKIV
+15 QFLKIKNIV
-26 ESDKSRKFVIV
+26 KSDKSRKFVVV

-59 HVKYGVDYNSILDIV
+59 HVKYGVDYESILKIV
-74 EKKYNS
+74 EDKYNAIKNELGLS
-80 IKEELNLN
+80 INLDAEFDEIRKNLN
-88 IDLKSEF
+88 
-95 DSIRANLTKH
+95 KH
-105 VNIDYV
+105 CDVDYV

-116 YLCAKL
+116 YLSAKL
-122 MACYLNGIFVDA
+122 MADYLGGIFLDA
-134 KDVIY
+134 KDVIF
-139 FGYDNKFYFDRI
+139 FGYDNKFYFDKI

-161 DKVIVI
+161 DKVIVV
-167 PGFYGTLPNGKIRC
+167 PGFYGSLPNGKIRC

-220 DNPVSVKRITY
+220 DKPVSVKRITY

-274 IMQNCDDYDEKEKP
+274 ILETCDEYDEKEEP

-311 SEVGVLKQAL
+311 SEVGVLKEAL
-321 EVISKYNL
+321 DVISKYNI

-344 VKTEEV
+344 VESERV
-350 ERDLYE
+350 ENDLYD
-356 LMNKLQTSLDTD
+356 LMNNLGKVLETD
-368 NINIE
+368 NITIE
-373 NEMAM
+373 DNMAM

-419 ILGIDEKDFEKTINV
+419 ILGVDEKDFEKTINV
-434 IYKEFIKWK
+434 VYKGFIK

>member
-1 MIKVCKFGGSSVAG
+1 MIKVCKFGGSSVADAG
-15 AEQFAKIKKIV
+15 QFLKIKNIV
-26 ESDKSRKFVIV
+26 KSDMSRKFVVV

-59 HVKYGVDYNSILDIV
+59 HVKYGVDYESILKIV
-74 EKKYNS
+74 EDKYNAIKNELGLS
-80 IKEELNLN
+80 INLDAEFDEIRKNLN
-88 IDLKSEF
+88 
-95 DSIRANLTKH
+95 KH
-105 VNIDYV
+105 CDVDYV

-116 YLCAKL
+116 YLSAKL
-122 MACYLNGIFVDA
+122 MADYLGGIFVDA
-134 KDVIY
+134 KDVIF
-139 FGYDNKFYFDRI
+139 FGYDNKFYFDKI

-161 DKVIVI
+161 DKVIVV
-167 PGFYGTLPNGKIRC
+167 PGFYGSLPNGKIRC

-220 DNPVSVKRITY
+220 DKPGSVKRITY

-274 IMQNCDDYDEKEKP
+274 ILETCDEYDEKEEP

-311 SEVGVLKQAL
+311 SEVGVLKEAL
-321 EVISKYNL
+321 GVISKYNI

-344 VKTEEV
+344 VESERV
-350 ERDLYE
+350 ENDLYD
-356 LMNKLQTSLDTD
+356 LMNNLGKVLETD
-368 NINIE
+368 NITIE
-373 NEMAM
+373 DNMAM

-419 ILGIDEKDFEKTINV
+419 ILGVDEKDFEKTINV
-434 IYKEFIKWK
+434 VYKGFIK

>member
-1 MIKVCKFGGSSVAG
+1 MIKVCKFGGSSVADAG
-15 AEQFAKIKKIV
+15 QFLKIKNIV
-26 ESDKSRKFVIV
+26 KSDMSRKFVVV

-59 HVKYGVDYNSILDIV
+59 HVKYGVDYESILKIV
-74 EKKYNS
+74 EDKYNAIKNELGLS
-80 IKEELNLN
+80 INLDAEFDEIRKNLN
-88 IDLKSEF
+88 
-95 DSIRANLTKH
+95 KH
-105 VNIDYV
+105 CDVDYV

-116 YLCAKL
+116 YLSAKL
-122 MACYLNGIFVDA
+122 MADYLGGIFVDA
-134 KDVIY
+134 KDVIF
-139 FGYDNKFYFDRI
+139 FGYDNKFYFDKI

-161 DKVIVI
+161 DKVIVV
-167 PGFYGTLPNGKIRC
+167 PGFYGSLPNGKIRC

-220 DNPVSVKRITY
+220 DKPVSVKRITY

-274 IMQNCDDYDEKEKP
+274 ILETCDEYDEKEEP

-311 SEVGVLKQAL
+311 SEVGVLKEAL
-321 EVISKYNL
+321 GVISKYNI

-344 VKTEEV
+344 VESERV
-350 ERDLYE
+350 ENDLYD
-356 LMNKLQTSLDTD
+356 LMNNLGKVLETD
-368 NINIE
+368 NITIE
-373 NEMAM
+373 DNMAM

-419 ILGIDEKDFEKTINV
+419 ILGVDEKDFEKTINV
-434 IYKEFIKWK
+434 VYKGFIK

>member
-1 MIKVCKFGGSSVAG
+1 MIKVCKFGGSSVADAG
-15 AEQFAKIKKIV
+15 QFLKIKNIV
-26 ESDKSRKFVIV
+26 KSDKSRKFVVV

-59 HVKYGVDYNSILDIV
+59 HVKYGVDYESILKIV
-74 EKKYNS
+74 EDKYNAIKNELGLS
-80 IKEELNLN
+80 INLDAEFDEIRKNLN
-88 IDLKSEF
+88 
-95 DSIRANLTKH
+95 KH
-105 VNIDYV
+105 CDVDYV

-116 YLCAKL
+116 YLSAKL
-122 MACYLNGIFVDA
+122 MADYLGGIFVDA
-134 KDVIY
+134 KDVIF
-139 FGYDNKFYFDRI
+139 FGYDNKFYFDKI

-161 DKVIVI
+161 DKVIVV
-167 PGFYGTLPNGKIRC
+167 PGFYGSLPNGKIRC

-220 DNPVSVKRITY
+220 DKPVSVKRITY

-247 EAIFPVKAKNIP
+247 EEIFPVKAKNIP

-274 IMQNCDDYDEKEKP
+274 ILETCDEYDEKEEP

-311 SEVGVLKQAL
+311 SEVGVLKEAL
-321 EVISKYNL
+321 DVISKYNI

-344 VKTEEV
+344 VESERV
-350 ERDLYE
+350 EKDLYD
-356 LMNKLQTSLDTD
+356 LMNNLGKVLETD
-368 NINIE
+368 NITIE
-373 NEMAM
+373 DNMAM

-419 ILGIDEKDFEKTINV
+419 ILGVDEKDFEKTINV
-434 IYKEFIKWK
+434 VYKGFIK

>member
-1 MIKVCKFGGSSVAG
+1 MIKVCKFGGSSVADAG
-15 AEQFAKIKKIV
+15 QFLKIKNIV
-26 ESDKSRKFVIV
+26 KSDKSRKFVVV

-59 HVKYGVDYNSILDIV
+59 HVKYGVDYESILKIV
-74 EKKYNS
+74 EDKYNAIKNELGLS
-80 IKEELNLN
+80 INLDAEFDEIRKNLN
-88 IDLKSEF
+88 
-95 DSIRANLTKH
+95 KH
-105 VNIDYV
+105 CDVDYV

-116 YLCAKL
+116 YLSAKL
-122 MACYLNGIFVDA
+122 MADYLGGIFVDA
-134 KDVIY
+134 KDVIF
-139 FGYDNKFYFDRI
+139 FGYDNKFYFDKI

-161 DKVIVI
+161 DKVIVV
-167 PGFYGTLPNGKIRC
+167 PGFYGSLPNGKIRC

-220 DNPVSVKRITY
+220 DKPVSVKRITY

-259 LNILNTNDPSHPGTM
+259 LNILNTNDPAHPGTM
-274 IMQNCDDYDEKEKP
+274 ILETCDEYDEKEEP

-301 SIFVAKSHIA
+301 SIFIAKSHIA
-311 SEVGVLKQAL
+311 SEVGVLKEAL
-321 EVISKYNL
+321 DVISKYNI
-329 SVESVATGIDSFSIV
+329 SVESVTTGIDSFSIV
-344 VKTEEV
+344 VESEKV
-350 ERDLYE
+350 ENNLYD
-356 LMNKLQTSLDTD
+356 LMNNLGKVLETD
-368 NINIE
+368 NITIE
-373 NEMAM
+373 DNMAM

-419 ILGIDEKDFEKTINV
+419 ILGVDEKDFEKTINV
-434 IYKEFIKWK
+434 VYKGFIK

>member
-1 MIKVCKFGGSSVAG
+1 MIKVCKFGGSSVADAG
-15 AEQFAKIKKIV
+15 QFLKIKNIV
-26 ESDKSRKFVIV
+26 KSDKSRKFVVV

-59 HVKYGVDYNSILDIV
+59 HVKYGVDYESILKIV
-74 EKKYNS
+74 EDKYNAIKNELGLS
-80 IKEELNLN
+80 INLDAEFDEIRKNLN
-88 IDLKSEF
+88 
-95 DSIRANLTKH
+95 KH
-105 VNIDYV
+105 CDVDYV

-116 YLCAKL
+116 YLSAKL
-122 MACYLNGIFVDA
+122 MADYLGGIFVDA
-134 KDVIY
+134 KDVIF
-139 FGYDNKFYFDRI
+139 FGYDNKFYFDKI

-161 DKVIVI
+161 DKVIVV
-167 PGFYGTLPNGKIRC
+167 PGFYGSLPNGKIRC

-220 DNPVSVKRITY
+220 DKPVSVKRITY

-274 IMQNCDDYDEKEKP
+274 ILETCDEYDEKEEP

-311 SEVGVLKQAL
+311 SEVGVLKEAL
-321 EVISKYNL
+321 DVISKYNI

-344 VKTEEV
+344 VESEKV
-350 ERDLYE
+350 ENNLYD
-356 LMNKLQTSLDTD
+356 LMNNLGKVLETD
-368 NINIE
+368 NITIE
-373 NEMAM
+373 NNMAM

-419 ILGIDEKDFEKTINV
+419 ILGVDEKDFEKTINV
-434 IYKEFIKWK
+434 VYKGFIK

>member
-1 MIKVCKFGGSSVAG
+1 MIKVCKFGGSSVADAG
-15 AEQFAKIKKIV
+15 QFLKIKNIV
-26 ESDKSRKFVIV
+26 KSDKSRKFVVV

-59 HVKYGVDYNSILDIV
+59 HVKYGVDYESIMKIV
-74 EKKYNS
+74 EDKYNAIKNELGLS
-80 IKEELNLN
+80 INLDAEFDEIRKNLN
-88 IDLKSEF
+88 
-95 DSIRANLTKH
+95 KH
-105 VNIDYV
+105 CDVDYV

-116 YLCAKL
+116 YLSAKL
-122 MACYLNGIFVDA
+122 MADYLGGIFVDA
-134 KDVIY
+134 KDVIF
-139 FGYDNKFYFDRI
+139 FGYDNKFYFDKI

-161 DKVIVI
+161 DKVIVV
-167 PGFYGTLPNGKIRC
+167 PGFYGSLPNGKIRC

-220 DNPVSVKRITY
+220 DKPVSVKRITY

-274 IMQNCDDYDEKEKP
+274 ILETCDEYDEKEEP

-311 SEVGVLKQAL
+311 SEVGVLKEAL
-321 EVISKYNL
+321 DVISKYNI

-344 VKTEEV
+344 VESERV
-350 ERDLYE
+350 ENDLYD
-356 LMNKLQTSLDTD
+356 LMNNLGKVLETD
-368 NINIE
+368 NITIE
-373 NEMAM
+373 DNMAM

-419 ILGIDEKDFEKTINV
+419 ILGVDEKDFEKTINV
-434 IYKEFIKWK
+434 VYKGFIK

>member
-1 MIKVCKFGGSSVAG
+1 MIKVCKFGGSSVADAG
-15 AEQFAKIKKIV
+15 QFLKIKNIV
-26 ESDKSRKFVIV
+26 KSDKSRKFVVV

-59 HVKYGVDYNSILDIV
+59 HVKYGVDYESILKIV
-74 EKKYNS
+74 EDKYNAIKNELGLS
-80 IKEELNLN
+80 INLDAEFDEIRKNLN
-88 IDLKSEF
+88 
-95 DSIRANLTKH
+95 KH
-105 VNIDYV
+105 CDVDYV

-116 YLCAKL
+116 YLSAKL
-122 MACYLNGIFVDA
+122 MADYLGGIFVDA
-134 KDVIY
+134 KDVIF
-139 FGYDNKFYFDRI
+139 FGYDNKFYFDKI

-161 DKVIVI
+161 DKVIVV
-167 PGFYGTLPNGKIRC
+167 PGFYGSLPNGKIRC
-181 MSRGGSDITGAVIA
+181 MSSGGSDITGAVIA

-220 DNPVSVKRITY
+220 DKPVSVKRITY

-274 IMQNCDDYDEKEKP
+274 ILETCDEYDEKEEP

-311 SEVGVLKQAL
+311 SEVGVLKEAL
-321 EVISKYNL
+321 GVISKYNI

-344 VKTEEV
+344 VESERV
-350 ERDLYE
+350 ENDLYD
-356 LMNKLQTSLDTD
+356 LMNNLGKVLETD
-368 NINIE
+368 NITIE
-373 NEMAM
+373 DNMAM

-419 ILGIDEKDFEKTINV
+419 ILGVDEKDFEKTINV
-434 IYKEFIKWK
+434 VYKGFIK

>member
-1 MIKVCKFGGSSVAG
+1 MIKVCKFGGSSVADAG
-15 AEQFAKIKKIV
+15 QFLKIKNIV
-26 ESDKSRKFVIV
+26 KSDKSRKFVVV

-59 HVKYGVDYNSILDIV
+59 HVKYGVDYESILKIV
-74 EKKYNS
+74 EDKYNAIKNELGLS
-80 IKEELNLN
+80 INLDAEFDEIRKNLN
-88 IDLKSEF
+88 
-95 DSIRANLTKH
+95 KH
-105 VNIDYV
+105 CDVDYV

-116 YLCAKL
+116 YLSAKL
-122 MACYLNGIFVDA
+122 MADYLGGIFVDA
-134 KDVIY
+134 KDVIF
-139 FGYDNKFYFDRI
+139 FGYDNKFYFDKI

-161 DKVIVI
+161 DKVIVV
-167 PGFYGTLPNGKIRC
+167 PGFYGSLPNGKIRC

-220 DNPVSVKRITY
+220 DKPVSVKRITY

-274 IMQNCDDYDEKEKP
+274 ILETCDEYDEKEEP

-311 SEVGVLKQAL
+311 SEVGVLKEAL
-321 EVISKYNL
+321 DVISKYNI

-344 VKTEEV
+344 VESEKV
-350 ERDLYE
+350 ENDLYD
-356 LMNKLQTSLDTD
+356 LMNNLGKVLETD
-368 NINIE
+368 NITIE
-373 NEMAM
+373 DNMAM

-419 ILGIDEKDFEKTINV
+419 ILGVDEKDFEKTINV
-434 IYKEFIKWK
+434 VYKGFIK

>member
-1 MIKVCKFGGSSVAG
+1 MIKVCKFGGSSVADAG
-15 AEQFAKIKKIV
+15 QFLKIKNIV
-26 ESDKSRKFVIV
+26 KSDKSRKFVVV

-59 HVKYGVDYNSILDIV
+59 HVKYGVDYESILKIV
-74 EKKYNS
+74 EDKYNAIKNELGLS
-80 IKEELNLN
+80 INLDAEFDEIRKNLN
-88 IDLKSEF
+88 
-95 DSIRANLTKH
+95 KH
-105 VNIDYV
+105 CDVDYV

-116 YLCAKL
+116 YLSAKL
-122 MACYLNGIFVDA
+122 MADYLGGIFVDA
-134 KDVIY
+134 KDVIF
-139 FGYDNKFYFDRI
+139 FGYDNKFYFDKI
-151 EKALEKYEGS
+151 EKALEKYEGT
-161 DKVIVI
+161 DKVIVV
-167 PGFYGTLPNGKIRC
+167 PGFYGSLPNGKIRC

-220 DNPVSVKRITY
+220 DKPVSVKRITY

-274 IMQNCDDYDEKEKP
+274 ILETCDEYDEKEEP

-311 SEVGVLKQAL
+311 SEVGVLKEAL
-321 EVISKYNL
+321 GVISKYNI

-344 VKTEEV
+344 VEIERV
-350 ERDLYE
+350 ENDLYD
-356 LMNKLQTSLDTD
+356 LMNNLGKVLETD
-368 NINIE
+368 NITIE
-373 NEMAM
+373 DNMAM

-419 ILGIDEKDFEKTINV
+419 ILGVDEKDFEKTINV
-434 IYKEFIKWK
+434 VYKGFIK

>member
-1 MIKVCKFGGSSVAG
+1 MIKVCKFGGSSVADAG
-15 AEQFAKIKKIV
+15 QFLKIKNIV
-26 ESDKSRKFVIV
+26 KSDMSRKFVVV

-59 HVKYGVDYNSILDIV
+59 HVKYGVDYESILKIV
-74 EKKYNS
+74 EDKYNAIKNELGLS
-80 IKEELNLN
+80 INLDAEFDEIRKNLN
-88 IDLKSEF
+88 
-95 DSIRANLTKH
+95 KH
-105 VNIDYV
+105 CDVDYV

-116 YLCAKL
+116 YLSAKL
-122 MACYLNGIFVDA
+122 MADYLGGIFVDA
-134 KDVIY
+134 KDVIF
-139 FGYDNKFYFDRI
+139 FGYDNKFYFDKI

-161 DKVIVI
+161 DKVIVV
-167 PGFYGTLPNGKIRC
+167 PGFYGSLPNGKIRC

-220 DNPVSVKRITY
+220 DKPVSVKRITY

-274 IMQNCDDYDEKEKP
+274 ILETCDEYDEKEEP

-311 SEVGVLKQAL
+311 SEVGVLKEAL
-321 EVISKYNL
+321 DVISKYNI

-344 VKTEEV
+344 VESEKV
-350 ERDLYE
+350 ENNLYD
-356 LMNKLQTSLDTD
+356 LMNNLGKALETD
-368 NINIE
+368 NITIE
-373 NEMAM
+373 DNMAM

-419 ILGIDEKDFEKTINV
+419 ILGVDEKDFEKTINV
-434 IYKEFIKWK
+434 VYKGFIK

>member
-1 MIKVCKFGGSSVAG
+1 MIKVCKFGGSSVADAG
-15 AEQFAKIKKIV
+15 QFLKIKNIV
-26 ESDKSRKFVIV
+26 KSDKSRKFVVV

-59 HVKYGVDYNSILDIV
+59 HVKYGVDYESILKIV
-74 EKKYNS
+74 EDKYNAIKNELGLS
-80 IKEELNLN
+80 INLDAEFDEIRKNLN
-88 IDLKSEF
+88 
-95 DSIRANLTKH
+95 KH
-105 VNIDYV
+105 CDVDYV

-116 YLCAKL
+116 YLSAKL
-122 MACYLNGIFVDA
+122 MADYLGGIFVDA
-134 KDVIY
+134 KDVIF
-139 FGYDNKFYFDRI
+139 FGYDNKFYFDKI

-161 DKVIVI
+161 DKVIVV
-167 PGFYGTLPNGKIRC
+167 PGFYGSLPNGKIRC

-220 DNPVSVKRITY
+220 DKPVSVKRITY

-274 IMQNCDDYDEKEKP
+274 ILETCDEYDEKEEP

-311 SEVGVLKQAL
+311 SEVGVLKEAL
-321 EVISKYNL
+321 GVISKYNI

-344 VKTEEV
+344 VESERV
-350 ERDLYE
+350 ENDLYD
-356 LMNKLQTSLDTD
+356 LMNNLGKVLETD
-368 NINIE
+368 NITIE
-373 NEMAM
+373 DNMAM

-404 INIKLISQTSDEISI
+404 INIKLISQTSD
-419 ILGIDEKDFEKTINV
+419 
-434 IYKEFIKWK
+434 